1 MLKEKRGNLESRK
14 RKIIYHVQGIQSKKN
29 IWLLIRNNR
38 GQRAVAQHIQCT
50 KSGKKR
56 KKRLSIIQP
65 RIFYQAQLQS
75 KIEDKKELLSN
86 KQKLEEFKSTG
97 KSNYVINCK
106 NFIIA

>member
-1 MLKEKRGNLESRK
+1 MYKVYKV
-14 RKIIYHVQGIQSKKN
+14 RKISDFSSEITEA
-29 IWLLIRNNR
+29 R
-38 GQRAVAQHIQCT
+38 GQWHNIFNVL
-50 KSGKKR
+50 KVEKR

-65 RIFYQAQLQS
+65 RIFYQAQLHS